1 MDNQKVKKE
10 KARPYFYKT
19 EKERKDAIRRSK
31 TCYRLSKIW
40 YCEVCNSGH
49 CLAGKTQDL
58 KTVKHN
64 KNFLNRPLE
73 LDHLE
78 PEDESI
84 ETLLNMCHT

>member
-10 KARPYFYKT
+10 KVRPPFYKP
-19 EKERKDAIRRSK
+19 KEESKDA
-31 TCYRLSKIW
+31 KIW
-40 YCEVCNSGH
+40 YCEVCDREY
-49 CLAGKTQDL
+49 CLAEKTQHL

-64 KNFLNRPLE
+64 KNFLNRPLK

-84 ETLLNMCHT
+84 ETLLDMFHT